1 VLIDPIGAKILFLA
15 RILKVAATP
24 IVGEAVISLVRSDL
38 ILKDIV
44 SDLLDRELVG
54 QFKDKYIAAMQ
65 YKGFKR
71 GILSSI
77 RNGMLDSFL
86 EIYQRVG
93 KLEKPVLLCW
103 GRNDPTVP
111 LKHSDVLRAA
121 LPKVEFHVFEN
132 CGHIPHYEKPEEF
145 NPILLHFLRQ

>member
-1 VLIDPIGAKILFLA
+1 
-15 RILKVAATP
+15 
-24 IVGEAVISLVRSDL
+24 
-38 ILKDIV
+38 
-44 SDLLDRELVG
+44 
-54 QFKDKYIAAMQ
+54 MQ

-93 KLEKPVLLCW
+93 KLEKPVLLFW

-111 LKHSDVLRAA
+111 FKHSDVLRAA
-121 LPKVEFHVFEN
+121 LPKVEFHVIEN